1 MAYPKTYKTDK
12 GVYEIPEKEVSSFL
26 KDFPNAMEVV
36 SYKMGKDTFDIPVQ
50 ETEVFL
56 KENPQAVPLKKK
68 EPSGNGL
75 QEPSDG
81 GLGGTTPK
89 TETFPTIEM
98 YQTPTGDL
106 TEDPFAQVKKSKEL
120 LGKTKVV
127 SKGGIGGMGMG
138 TTGTEIVPDEE
149 ATKEANKIQ
158 EELKRTGYKEDFFAG
173 ISDLPEDVYNNP
185 TTSKETLS
193 VLYKNNPVKFT
204 QLTNEAKN
212 KYAIRDAAAKKAY
225 DEAQGDD
232 KQKTEY
238 ASRVGILKGN
248 EYSGDEIAPP
258 ENMQQFYDI
267 VRQKQQLI
275 DQNIDSPEEK
285 KKAQERLRQTYA
297 QAINPTSLDFREEY
311 QNSGLADKL
320 DVTQYAGLKTYELFE
335 PEKAKVLRSM
345 VEANIT
351 PQWNVNVQVTPEE
364 QVRSIVTD
372 SAMAEKM
379 CGTLSQLTV
388 NKRIGKEEA
397 LRELSLLG
405 ATNEYDSI
413 VSEQND
419 LKNKYKEAQTDE
431 EKANI
436 YAKMLLNEQRANDL
450 QKTEAK
456 NDERYPITAK
466 LKMDNLVKEIVQ
478 DRGIGVGGW
487 MYNKY
492 AHGVGSGVDAVENLV
507 TSIFGSEKE
516 KTDLRMK
523 RIGEGKQF
531 EASIYLP
538 ESERSV
544 NSPVIIQAS
553 DELKKKAKEILNG
566 RSLSELSPDE
576 KNKLS
581 QLVASN
587 QDQIKT
593 ITNPEAGKSKN
604 FWSKATGMTIA
615 GFTADMGSFLTK
627 MGLMQG
633 VGMGAKAA
641 EATTL
646 FMDGYEP
653 AFNKKLA
660 EGASVESANEYGILH
675 GAVLSLMSKFGS
687 KYETIK
693 NVVKGGNSPISKYIA
708 GLSEESWNK
717 LAGEAK
723 PLLSR
728 LGKAS
733 KDIVKEQGKM
743 IGTFGV
749 AAPVTSA
756 VADNLFYDEGRSV
769 REIADEALLSAK
781 EMAIGGIGFGLFG
794 LAKGVMKTKATPVE
808 KAALFEMADYSGLGK
823 MRIDEA
829 VKSREISKEE
839 GERKKGII
847 DNVSRLVE
855 QVPEVNDKGKP
866 LNDQQR
872 ANYLFNLAVKE
883 SQKEKAKTLPEKQ
896 AEEAKQKA
904 LVADKENQIELEALT
919 EKQLNDRKDKL
930 EKAISKLDEKGKP
943 ELSDKE
949 MADAKAELQ
958 AVENIIKSKGDTS
971 KTEEK
976 LPKLSEPIEGTD
988 EYGVS
993 IGEDVP
999 AETKP
1004 LTKEAEDLLASI
1016 GEGSKPTFIT
1026 KNLERI
1032 AKENGIEVTDKM
1044 SADDV
1049 INALKEKQKQPSEQ
1063 VGSVV
1068 GKTETQTQPI
1078 ELSAEGKNTEIY
1090 AEKPDLKLELVS
1102 ANDLVNSKDPIGNR
1116 ERHNEIKERYKKLRQ
1131 LIDCL

>member
-1 MAYPKTYKTDK
+1 MRQTSTYKTVDELPNLLDK
-12 GVYEIPEKEVSSFL
+12 VKQPEFKSVDEL
-26 KDFPNAMEVV
+26 PD
-36 SYKMGKDTFDIPVQ
+36 
-50 ETEVFL
+50 
-56 KENPQAVPLKKK
+56 LKKK
-68 EPSGNGL
+68 VSGDGL
-75 QEPSDG
+75 KEPSDG
-81 GLGGTTPK
+81 GLGGTTSK
-89 TETFPTIEM
+89 TEQIPTIEM

-106 TEDPFAQVKKSKEL
+106 TEDPFNQVKKAKEL

-149 ATKEANKIQ
+149 ATKEAKKIQ

-173 ISDLPEDVYNNP
+173 ISDLPEDAYNNP
-185 TTSKETLS
+185 ATSKETLS
-193 VLYKNNPVKFT
+193 ILYKTNPVKFT

-225 DEAQGDD
+225 DEAQGDE

-285 KKAQERLRQTYA
+285 KKAHERLRQTYA

-311 QNSGLADKL
+311 ENSGLADKL

-379 CGTLSQLTV
+379 GGVISELTT
-388 NKRIGKEEA
+388 NQRIAKEEA
-397 LRELSLLG
+397 LRELSLIG

-507 TSIFGSEKE
+507 TSIFGSEKD
-516 KTDLRMK
+516 KTELRMK

-538 ESERSV
+538 ESERSI

-566 RSLSELSPDE
+566 RSLSELSQDE
-576 KNKLS
+576 KDKLY

-653 AFNKKLA
+653 AFNKKLS
-660 EGASVESANEYGILH
+660 EGASVEAANEYGILH

-743 IGTFGV
+743 I
-749 AAPVTSA
+749 
-756 VADNLFYDEGRSV
+756 
-769 REIADEALLSAK
+769 
-781 EMAIGGIGFGLFG
+781 
-794 LAKGVMKTKATPVE
+794 
-808 KAALFEMADYSGLGK
+808 
-823 MRIDEA
+823 
-829 VKSREISKEE
+829 
-839 GERKKGII
+839 
-847 DNVSRLVE
+847 
-855 QVPEVNDKGKP
+855 
-866 LNDQQR
+866 
-872 ANYLFNLAVKE
+872 
-883 SQKEKAKTLPEKQ
+883 
-896 AEEAKQKA
+896 
-904 LVADKENQIELEALT
+904 
-919 EKQLNDRKDKL
+919 
-930 EKAISKLDEKGKP
+930 
-943 ELSDKE
+943 
-949 MADAKAELQ
+949 
-958 AVENIIKSKGDTS
+958 
-971 KTEEK
+971 
-976 LPKLSEPIEGTD
+976 
-988 EYGVS
+988 
-993 IGEDVP
+993 
-999 AETKP
+999 
-1004 LTKEAEDLLASI
+1004 
-1016 GEGSKPTFIT
+1016 
-1026 KNLERI
+1026 
-1032 AKENGIEVTDKM
+1032 
-1044 SADDV
+1044 
-1049 INALKEKQKQPSEQ
+1049 
-1063 VGSVV
+1063 
-1068 GKTETQTQPI
+1068 
-1078 ELSAEGKNTEIY
+1078 
-1090 AEKPDLKLELVS
+1090 
-1102 ANDLVNSKDPIGNR
+1102 
-1116 ERHNEIKERYKKLRQ
+1116 
-1131 LIDCL
+1131 